1 MNSDVD
7 IVAIQESNLRK
18 TDKTLSIEGYATIR
32 KDQNNIL
39 GCSLLFFVH
48 NIIFEKLHSFQWA
61 GMKILFSQVCKQL
74 QLSRPA
80 LIQTPSIHLLTP

>member
-1 MNSDVD
+1 MQWNADGINPKLLELLNRLMNSDVD
-7 IVAIQESNLRK
+7 IVAIEESNLRK

-48 NIIFEKLHSFQWA
+48 NIIFEKLHSFQ
-61 GMKILFSQVCKQL
+61 
-74 QLSRPA
+74 
-80 LIQTPSIHLLTP
+80 